1 MHARVCERVHLVY
14 NQRGYV
20 IYLFFPG
27 FFPPLPIFCVYLRE
41 KTFYWVE
48 FFCVLHENSQEQVSF
63 DLTNRLISLP
73 RVL

>member
-20 IYLFFPG
+20 IYLLFPG
-27 FFPPLPIFCVYLRE
+27 FFPPLPIFLRISPRE
-41 KTFYWVE
+41 DVLLGGI
-48 FFCVLHENSQEQVSF
+48 FCVLHENSQEQVSF